1 MKFRSPIRL
10 MIARSS
16 MVLSLL
22 ILSGCSILAT
32 APPEPVATT
41 EPEPVVE
48 PEPEPQVEPEP
59 PVEPP
64 PPPIEPPQIVE
75 PEPQPIEPLV
85 AIVISDRTPAYV
97 EVADALQDFLEH
109 HEIYDLSDRSMP
121 PQDAFAAI
129 AESNAVAVVAVGLTS
144 AEAAARYSPVPVV
157 VSQVF
162 NIGTTELLSERVK
175 AVSVLPPLE
184 LLFEAWQEIDPN
196 LKNVGAIIGPDHG
209 EVIAEAEMAMQERGI
224 NLQYAVAKTDRE
236 TLYLFN
242 RLIREID
249 GFILFP
255 DNRILSRSVLTE
267 MMASASRH
275 RVQVAVF
282 NEPLLEFGAVFNS
295 GTLPADI
302 AETIA
307 GILDKVLSDSFGSV
321 PSITPLSAVEIRT
334 NPAVLQ
340 KFGLL
345 VAERADEITLADSK

>member
-32 APPEPVATT
+32 APPEPVATV

-64 PPPIEPPQIVE
+64 PPPIEPPPIVE
-75 PEPQPIEPLV
+75 PEPPTIEPLV
-85 AIVISDRTPAYV
+85 AIVLSDRTPAYV
-97 EVADALQDFLEH
+97 DVADALQEFLEH

-129 AESNAVAVVAVGLTS
+129 AESNAVAVVAVGLDG
-144 AEAAARYSPVPVV
+144 AEAAARYSTVPVV

-162 NIGTTELLSERVK
+162 NIEETELLSERVK

-184 LLFEAWQEIDPN
+184 LLFEAWQEIDPT
-196 LKNVGAIIGPDHG
+196 LKNVGAIIGPNHDD
-209 EVIAEAEMAMQERGI
+209 VIAEAEAAIEDRGI
-224 NLQYAVAKTDRE
+224 NLHHAVAKTDRE
-236 TLYLFN
+236 TLYVFN
-242 RLIREID
+242 RLIRDID

-255 DNRILSRSVLTE
+255 DNRILSRGVLTE
-267 MMASASRH
+267 MMAYASRH

-295 GTLPADI
+295 GSLPSDI
-302 AETIA
+302 AATITS
-307 GILDKVLSDSFGSV
+307 ILDEVLTDTFDSV
-321 PSITPLSAVEIRT
+321 PSITALSAAEIRT

-340 KFGLL
+340 KFGLM
-345 VAERADEITLADSK
+345 VTDPTAQITLADSK